1 MNCNSDICF
10 LSFLVIFFSAPYFI
24 ICSGFRTGFGAC
36 ILSVGVYCLYS
47 LKKRIGLL
55 LVLVSCLI
63 HYMYFIYFG
72 LMLFSFCVGRL
83 TKVKIVFFLIISLFL
98 QCLLLKISGSLDF
111 EYLSLIGNG
120 DYSDYVQGEWGL
132 NYG

>member
-1 MNCNSDICF
+1 MNNLKRI
-10 LSFLVIFFSAPYFI
+10 LKNPRLILIF
-24 ICSGFRTGFGAC
+24 
-36 ILSVGVYCLYS
+36 ILSRYCHWIDDKTYLC
-47 LKKRIGLL
+47 I
-55 LVLVSCLI
+55 
-63 HYMYFIYFG
+63 MYFIYFG
-72 LMLFSFCVGRL
+72 LILFSFCVGRL

-132 NYG
+132 NYGWNAKNK